1 MRKTEEDDTEMKKP
15 RIGIAA
21 NMEMVETGILPGIY
35 RSYVNE
41 DYIVSLEKAG
51 CVPVMLPPVTGE
63 ENVKSQVECMDGVVL
78 SGGYDIDP
86 VLYGEQ
92 PLPRLGYV
100 MSEVDRFY
108 MEVIRAAD
116 ELGKP
121 VLGICKG
128 IQALN
133 VAFGGTLYQDLES
146 QKPGVIKHVQQ
157 APRSNGSHEISVK
170 PDSFIGSILPERHM
184 VNSFHH
190 QAVRKAAE
198 GFRVTAVAGDG
209 TVECIER
216 QEGTFMC
223 GVQWHPE
230 MMAACGDEKMLE
242 IFRKF
247 GEICGK

>member
-157 APRSNGSHEISVK
+157 APGATGLTR
-170 PDSFIGSILPERHM
+170 FL
-184 VNSFHH
+184 
-190 QAVRKAAE
+190 
-198 GFRVTAVAGDG
+198 
-209 TVECIER
+209 
-216 QEGTFMC
+216 
-223 GVQWHPE
+223 
-230 MMAACGDEKMLE
+230 
-242 IFRKF
+242 
-247 GEICGK
+247 